1 MHLLPL
7 LLFLLAIPCISADS
21 LREGV
26 IRCGLGGLV
35 AIVAL
40 VTTLVVAPPL
50 LLSQRSIGV
59 GGGGAGAVGIGGMH
73 DGGGWGSG
81 GGSFAGEVVIEA
93 KDGGIK
99 LFGQYKFQAFTTPAG
114 GALHTPGISPFPIP
128 ATAL

>member
-7 LLFLLAIPCISADS
+7 LLFLLAIPCIPADG

-26 IRCGLGGLV
+26 VWRGLGGLV

-40 VTTLVVAPPL
+40 VAALVVAPPL

-59 GGGGAGAVGIGGMH
+59 GGGGAGAVGIGGVH
-73 DGGGWGSG
+73 DGGRGRG

-99 LFGQYKFQAFTTPAG
+99 LFGQLQVHSAFTTSAG